1 MNALCPFYYI
11 YYSVTT
17 LSFLKVSFSPTLFSV
32 RTFSYDVIQ
41 DVQQK
46 IYPQFKMHIFIAVKT
61 ATKIIVDRCYC
72 YEFKSGNQLEL
83 KSK

>member
-46 IYPQFKMHIFIAVKT
+46 IYYHKKQW
-61 ATKIIVDRCYC
+61 
-72 YEFKSGNQLEL
+72 L
-83 KSK
+83 

>member
-41 DVQQK
+41 EVQQK
-46 IYPQFKMHIFIAVKT
+46 IYYHKKHMTINN
-61 ATKIIVDRCYC
+61 
-72 YEFKSGNQLEL
+72 YETTSV
-83 KSK
+83 